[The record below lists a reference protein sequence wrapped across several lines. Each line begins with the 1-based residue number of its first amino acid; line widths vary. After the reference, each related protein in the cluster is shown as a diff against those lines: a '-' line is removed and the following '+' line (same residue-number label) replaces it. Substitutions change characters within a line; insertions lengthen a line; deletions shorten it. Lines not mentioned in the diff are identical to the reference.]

1 MEYKFYNDEKKKSV
15 ALMDWVVSLA
25 LGGIA
30 TLLYLICAV
39 DSVPVGLEKV
49 VLSWCGGGVQSYS
62 PFPISGAIAKVFG
75 ASKYVSAFAGGLSVI
90 LLFHIVSFF
99 IRECFGDQYSSSHK
113 RITSRIGGIVAALI
127 FIFTPSAFSAATHP
141 GPAALNTLFALV
153 ALAVFVPFFK
163 SNTIVTLVA
172 AFISGAILSLASA
185 DTITIL
191 FLMPLC
197 GTFAWISAVKRGS
210 LGYLGAGLF
219 LFAFLLT
226 IPFAIMATGN
236 LDMYIQDQ
244 KQFFADEGG
253 FGYSVCAFGVYFLIF
268 IISLFSCATVFGEEK
283 KDGLV
288 AWIFHFIMSIL
299 VILAVTPLF
308 SVSSIL
314 GSSGYQPMMATIFPA
329 AVSGYLASYWWNLVK
344 TSSRSNNF
352 DGRNTVVNVS
362 EKVGYVGGIGYSL
375 ILLSV
380 LMIYFIRDVDFSEI
394 TFSGKIAEDV
404 LNNMGERTWIV
415 TDGLIDKE
423 LELAAIQKGKKLN
436 IVSFARENDDE
447 YIKALSNVVL
457 TEQIGGSEC
466 SKELV
471 KLLAPSW
478 NKKQRLVPFIEHWFK
493 NDPEVSKKVVVWG
506 VPHLW
511 MNVGKGYLP
520 ELYFFSCDEGNKK
533 FVDWTFNWNSVKD
546 LLFVPEGWGSY
557 RCWTDMPQKS
567 NSNGRIRARNPR
579 KLLQRAIRRMI
590 YDTDSDFITENEK
603 KLYNLRR
610 HIGFLATSQGNYY
623 HFNGLKLYEEGKIAE
638 GNEELEK
645 AFKLYELVLN
655 EIDPDNLAALFNED
669 VLARKSN
676 FLKAIQKRTELDKGL
691 EAFKKDPN
699 RHYHPFRLSLLY
711 GSICDPEFMIK
722 YAQMLSK
729 SGQKSQGL
737 FLMRRAIDLIPTE
750 QRRLVELNLL
760 VHYFSDGT
768 AENKAE
774 ARRICQSEIKRE
786 PNNRV
791 ALARLSELEAQDG
804 NLSLA
809 IEYLERALKGV
820 ENDSRY
826 AKLMA
831 RLHLMRNEFRDA
843 ELTLRKARDENPKD
857 IQTLALLTQV
867 LIRMADNL
875 GDVSANA
882 KLEKRKTAIFK
893 EVEGELIPAME
904 FLAKESKE
912 NDAVYRSVRAL
923 MLMRKGGESNIR
935 EARDSFDVVIDRGMG
950 SSHTSDMILSLDM
963 QLNDKEHAEERASR
977 VLTIRPD
984 DPLANYIMGSIVL
997 HRGDNEAAE
1006 KYFKKAVSG
1015 KRVIPLAFN
1024 DMAEVLRRRKAFDE
1038 AEVYARKAVE
1048 QMPNLYVAWETLGSI
1063 LMDAGKS
1070 FDEAEKYVQKACDL
1084 SKNEQGGAADVRMLI
1099 SLARVQIRRN
1109 QMNRA
1114 QVTIREVQ
1122 RRLNELT
1129 DFEKQEFQELMKSVK

>member
-99 IRECFGDQYSSSHK
+99 IRGCFGDQYSSSHK

-163 SNTIVTLVA
+163 SNIIVTLVA

-219 LFAFLLT
+219 LFAFLLM
-226 IPFAIMATGN
+226 IPFVIMATGN
-236 LDMYIQDQ
+236 LDMYIQAQ
-244 KQFFADEGG
+244 KQFFKDEAVSSAW
-253 FGYSVCAFGVYFLIF
+253 FCALLFAIIPF
-268 IISLFSCATVFGEEK
+268 IISLFSCATVFGDNK
-283 KDGLV
+283 KNGFI
-288 AWIFHFIMSIL
+288 AWVFHFIMSIV
-299 VILAVTPLF
+299 VILAVASPI
-308 SVSSIL
+308 SVSSVL
-314 GSSGYQPMMATIFPA
+314 GYSGYQPMVIA
-329 AVSGYLASYWWNLVK
+329 ALAASISGYLASYWWTLVK
-344 TSSRSNNF
+344 TSIKTNNS
-352 DGRNTVVNVS
+352 DDRNPNSVNIS
-362 EKVGYVGGIGYSL
+362 KSVGYVGGIGFSL
-375 ILLSV
+375 ILV
-380 LMIYFIRDVDFSEI
+380 LALMTNFIMDVDFSDK
-394 TFSGKIAEDV
+394 TSLDKIAEDV
-404 LNNMGERTWIV
+404 INEMGERSWIV
-415 TDGLIDKE
+415 TDGLIDDN
-423 LELAAIQKGKKLN
+423 LELAAIRKGKKINL
-436 IVSFARENDDE
+436 VSLAREKDDE
-447 YIKALSNVVL
+447 YVNTLSQIVL
-457 TEQIGGSEC
+457 TSQLGGSEC

-478 NKKQRLVPFIEHWFK
+478 NKKQRLVPFIEYWLK
-493 NDPEVSKKVVVWG
+493 NDPNADKSVVIWG
-506 VPHLW
+506 APQLWINAGKDPHP
-511 MNVGKGYLP
+511 GF
-520 ELYFFSCDEGNKK
+520 YFFGGDETKASK
-533 FVDWTFNWNSVKD
+533 ISYQSWQARWAAIKD
-546 LLFVPEGWGSY
+546 YLEMGKAWGSY
-557 RCWTDMPQKS
+557 RS
-567 NSNGRIRARNPR
+567 VVNGEGAHFNVRER
-579 KLLQRAIRRMI
+579 KMH
-590 YDTDSDFITENEK
+590 
-603 KLYNLRR
+603 NLRR
-610 HIGFLATSQGNYY
+610 HLGFMATSQGYNYHY
-623 HFNGLKLYEEGKIAE
+623 NGFKYFEKDMTAE

-655 EIDPDNLAALFNED
+655 EIDPDNLAALFNEE
-669 VLARKSN
+669 VLATKNN
-676 FLKAIQKRTELDKGL
+676 FLKAIQKRKELDKGL

>member
-1 MEYKFYNDEKKKSV
+1 MEYDFYKEVKNKSNS
-15 ALMDWVVSLA
+15 LIDWVVSLA

-30 TLLYLICAV
+30 TLLYLACAV
-39 DSVPVGLEKV
+39 DSVPVGIEKV

-62 PFPISGAIAKVFG
+62 PFPISGGIAKVFDV
-75 ASKYVSAFAGGLSVI
+75 SKYLFPVVGGLCVI
-90 LLFHIVSFF
+90 LLFHIVNFF
-99 IRECFGDQYSSSHK
+99 IRECFGDQYSSSNK
-113 RITSRIGGIVAALI
+113 KITSRIGGIVAALI
-127 FIFTPSAFSAATHP
+127 FIFTPGAFSAATHP
-141 GPAALNTLFALV
+141 GPAVLNTFFALV

-163 SNTIVTLVA
+163 SNIVVTLVA
-172 AFISGAILSLASA
+172 SFISGAVLSLASA

-197 GTFAWISAVKRGS
+197 GTFAWISSVKRGAQ
-210 LGYLGAGLF
+210 GYFGAGLF

-226 IPFAIMATGN
+226 IPFAIMATGDF
-236 LDMYIQDQ
+236 DMYIQAQ
-244 KQFFADEGG
+244 KQFFKDETVSSAW
-253 FGYSVCAFGVYFLIF
+253 FCALLFAIIPF
-268 IISLFSCATVFGEEK
+268 IISLFSCATVFADDK
-283 KDGLV
+283 KNGFI
-288 AWIFHFIMSIL
+288 AWIFHFIMSI
-299 VILAVTPLF
+299 VIILAVASPI
-308 SVSSIL
+308 SVSSVL
-314 GSSGYQPMMATIFPA
+314 GYSGYQPMMVTALA
-329 AVSGYLASYWWNLVK
+329 AAMSGYLASYWWSLVK
-344 TSSRSNNF
+344 TSIRTNA
-352 DGRNTVVNVS
+352 RNVNLVNVS
-362 EKVGYVGGIGYSL
+362 KSVGYVGGIGFSL
-375 ILLSV
+375 ILMLA
-380 LMIYFIRDVDFSEI
+380 LMTNFIMDVDFSDK
-394 TFSGKIAEDV
+394 TSLDKIAEDV
-404 LNNMGERTWIV
+404 INEMGERNWIV
-415 TDGLIDKE
+415 TDGAIDDN
-423 LELAAIQKGKKLN
+423 LELAALRKGKKINL
-436 IVSFARENDDE
+436 ISLARENDDE
-447 YIKALSNVVL
+447 YVNALTQIVL
-457 TEQIGGSEC
+457 TSQLGGSEC

-478 NKKQRLVPFIEHWFK
+478 NKKQRLVPFIEYWLK
-493 NDPEVSKKVVVWG
+493 NDPNAHKRVVIWG
-506 VPHLW
+506 APQLWINAGKDPHP
-511 MNVGKGYLP
+511 GF
-520 ELYFFSCDEGNKK
+520 YFFGGDETKASK
-533 FVDWTFNWNSVKD
+533 ISYQSWKTRWETIKD
-546 LLFVPEGWGSY
+546 YLEMGKAWGSY
-557 RCWTDMPQKS
+557 RS
-567 NSNGRIRARNPR
+567 VVNGDGAHFNVRER
-579 KLLQRAIRRMI
+579 KMH
-590 YDTDSDFITENEK
+590 
-603 KLYNLRR
+603 NLRR
-610 HIGFLATSQGNYY
+610 HLGFMATSQGYNYHY
-623 HFNGLKLYEEGKIAE
+623 NGFKYFEKNMIAE

-655 EIDPDNLAALFNED
+655 EIDPDNLAALFNEE
-669 VLARKSN
+669 VLATKN
-676 FLKAIQKRTELDKGL
+676 KFMKAIQKRKELDKGL

-760 VHYFSDGT
+760 VHYFSDGS

-831 RLHLMRNEFRDA
+831 RLYLMRNEFRDA

-893 EVEGELIPAME
+893 EVEGELMPTME

-935 EARDSFDVVIDRGMG
+935 EARDSFDVVVDRGMG

-977 VLTIRPD
+977 VLASRPD

-1070 FDEAEKYVQKACDL
+1070 FDEAEKCVQKACEL